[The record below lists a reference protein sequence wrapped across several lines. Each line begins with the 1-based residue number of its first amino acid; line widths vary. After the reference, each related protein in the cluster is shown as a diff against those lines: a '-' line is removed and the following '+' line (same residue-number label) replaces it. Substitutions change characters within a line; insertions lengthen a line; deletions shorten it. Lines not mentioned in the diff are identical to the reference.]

1 LPYPNYS
8 KEFININNNQL
19 NFYILIEMRTPI
31 GSIVVPCYN
40 EELRLNSQYFD
51 ELNVRLKGLGFEVI
65 FVNDGSTDGTLAKI
79 QKFESKFRIYN
90 LEINQGKAEAIR
102 KAMLGESQNSSKKII
117 GYLDSDGAFLT
128 EDIEQLTKKFTS
140 DPEFQEYQ
148 ILSAARVKLAGK
160 KVERKAVRHFIGRV
174 ISTFLNLGN
183 ETKIYDPQS
192 GFKLFRTNETLKTAL
207 NKPFTTRWFIDLEI
221 FSYYAKQKN
230 YIVEEPVSS
239 WRDIPGSKIK
249 FIEYPRILSDLI
261 KIKYKTRK
269 QNL

>member
-1 LPYPNYS
+1 MNSNY
-8 KEFININNNQL
+8 I
-19 NFYILIEMRTPI
+19 NFYILIGMKTPI

-51 ELNVRLKGLGFEVI
+51 ALNVKLEGLGFEIV

-79 QKFESKFRIYN
+79 QEFKSKFRIYN
-90 LEINQGKAEAIR
+90 LETNQGKAEAIR
-102 KAMLGESQNSSKKII
+102 KAMLDESQNSSKKII

-140 DPEFQEYQ
+140 DPQFQEYQ
-148 ILSAARVKLAGK
+148 VLSAARVKLAGK
-160 KVERKAVRHFIGRV
+160 KIERKAVRHFIGRV
-174 ISTFLNLGN
+174 ISTFLNIGN

-192 GFKLFRTNETLKTAL
+192 GFKLFRANETLKTAL
-207 NKPFTTRWFIDLEI
+207 NKPFTTRWFVDLEI
-221 FSYYAKQKN
+221 FSFYAKQKN
-230 YIVEEPVSS
+230 FIVEEPISS

-249 FIEYPRILSDLI
+249 LIEYLRILIDLI

-269 QNL
+269 ENL